1 MKTLT
6 PEQRRQARAKL
17 YEDIADGAVSIPELV
32 RRMRHITGLSQ
43 ADFARRVAG
52 ISPQALAQIEQGR
65 GNPTVATLNAISHTF
80 GLQVGF
86 VRKKRR

>member
-1 MKTLT
+1 MKKLT
-6 PEQRRQARAKL
+6 PEQRHEARAQL
-17 YEDIADGAVSIPELV
+17 YDDIADGAVPIPDLV

-65 GNPTVATLNAISHTF
+65 GNPTVATLNRISHTF